1 MILIHHVFIKYGFL
15 SSQTD
20 PPNFRV
26 VNYNNHNESIPI
38 HYWHPYKNYVI
49 HIKNEGKPEEYYM
62 VFDKDGRVIK
72 ELYNPYDTTYFFD
85 YDTEF
90 NNSQVSPAPVNNYPS
105 QNPPQYNSSNSVQVL
120 PPAPVSSYP
129 SQNSQKQPLHYRSI
143 IQNTPNYYSQPQYT
157 QLRFDINH
165 FLNAMP
171 SKNYLNLESIIPS
184 SHIIHRMASYL
195 HKEFPLPMSTLI
207 LVGLGVASG
216 ITARKWNCAYQKR
229 GTAPICL
236 YVVAEQKPGKGKTT
250 ALKILQEPL
259 RNSINERVKKLE
271 AIIQTQEENLKS
283 HLTKEADDLSKEYQA
298 SFKLQTKQLTKE
310 LNSVKDKLKN
320 TKALLPKKEVTPE
333 ALEESLNNT
342 NGFFLAAS
350 DEQTL
355 IDSLISSKGKSKS
368 NGILLAGRNGE
379 EYNSEFR
386 TRQGYQGIV
395 TGSFICFSQYGCI
408 DKIMA
413 YSGRTGLCERF
424 LMMSEPELPERFY
437 QGELQNSNYQVIDDN
452 SQALFDEYASKFDFL
467 KYLIEK
473 PLDYDELITLKISN
487 NGWHYIKLFENK
499 LKENKLNGYL
509 SNDILSVMA
518 SKADTQI
525 MSIAS
530 NLYLL
535 DLDRTTQPSTN
546 GDHCIPDNYI
556 DIAINVF
563 RELIVGFRGYCEAN
577 GIIGN
582 KEQIEAIMNCF
593 YDKNKNQYV
602 SLNQE
607 QMKHKCEQLK
617 VFKNLKNKRQLIVE
631 LVNSLNQN
639 NIILF
644 DNGMY
649 YINPLTQ
656 QPSHMM
662 VNRNI

>member
-1 MILIHHVFIKYGFL
+1 MTQLNHKVSSIRKSVDNIFIKYGFL
-15 SSQTD
+15 SSKTN
-20 PPNFRV
+20 PPPDFIISHFR
-26 VNYNNHNESIPI
+26 NYNEPI
-38 HYWHPYKNYVI
+38 HIDYWHPN
-49 HIKNEGKPEEYYM
+49 KNEVINIHWSENEREADTYTIFQKDGKP
-62 VFDKDGRVIK
+62 I
-72 ELYNPYDTTYFFD
+72 ELFSHLDD
-85 YDTEF
+85 YDASKFLKDYIEF
-90 NNSQVSPAPVNNYPS
+90 LNSSQDSFNSVQVQQFNNYPS
-105 QNPPQYNSSNSVQVL
+105 QQNYSSL
-120 PPAPVSSYP
+120 PLPKYYP
-129 SQNSQKQPLHYRSI
+129 QPLF
-143 IQNTPNYYSQPQYT
+143 N
-157 QLRFDINH
+157 INH
-165 FLNAMP
+165 FLNAP
-171 SKNYLNLESIIPS
+171 QFTTFLNLQLIIPS
-184 SHIIHRMASYL
+184 NHIVHRMASYL
-195 HKEFPLPMSTLI
+195 YKEFPLPMSTLI

-216 ITARKWNCAYQKR
+216 MTARKWNCAYQKR

-236 YVVAEQKPGKGKTT
+236 YMVAEQKPGKGKTT
-250 ALKILQEPL
+250 ALSTFQEPL
-259 RNSINERVKKLE
+259 RKTINECIKKLE

-283 HLTKEADDLSKEYQA
+283 HLAKEADDLSKEYQA
-298 SFKLQTKQLTKE
+298 SFKLQTKQLTKD

-350 DEQTL
+350 DEQSL

-379 EYNSEFR
+379 EYNSDFR

-437 QGELQNSNYQVIDDN
+437 QGELQNSNHQGIDDN
-452 SQALFDEYASKFDFL
+452 SQVLFDEYASKFEFL

-487 NGWHYIKLFENK
+487 NGWHHIKLFENE

-509 SNDILSVMA
+509 SHDILSVMA

-563 RELIVGFRGYCEAN
+563 RELIIGFRGYCEAN

-582 KEQIEAIMNCF
+582 KEQIEVIINYF
-593 YDKNKNQYV
+593 FDKKQRQYV
-602 SLNQE
+602 SLSLE
-607 QMKHKCEQLK
+607 EIKHKCEQVNPFL
-617 VFKNLKNKRQLIVE
+617 NLQKNKRRSLIE
-631 LVNSLNQN
+631 DLINYLTQN

-649 YINPLTQ
+649 FINPLTQ

-662 VNRNI
+662 INRNI